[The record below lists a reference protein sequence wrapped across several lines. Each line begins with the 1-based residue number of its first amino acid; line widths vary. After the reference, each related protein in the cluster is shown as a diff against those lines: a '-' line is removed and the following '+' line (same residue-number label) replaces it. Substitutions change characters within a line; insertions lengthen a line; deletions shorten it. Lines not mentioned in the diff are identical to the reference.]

1 MEQTSQGT
9 RPNGPPTAA
18 EAQTYEIGGKQF
30 RTWASPRKSC
40 TPEKIIA
47 SNEVIQM
54 VNSQN
59 FQYKFTL
66 LDPRPNGKAEKE
78 NFRRGICRILERI
91 WNNVNQEK
99 ELFDLF
105 NTQLRMLAAL
115 EPGRVPP
122 SLKSTM
128 LDLRTK
134 MADQLQSH
142 NQEGAQLDRFFARFL
157 DVRGDWRE
165 IRYGDV
171 MALQELSEEWNCDLM
186 DLQSVTHEA
195 SEEE

>member
-1 MEQTSQGT
+1 
-9 RPNGPPTAA
+9 
-18 EAQTYEIGGKQF
+18 
-30 RTWASPRKSC
+30 
-40 TPEKIIA
+40 
-47 SNEVIQM
+47 M

-157 DVRGDWRE
+157 DVRRDWRE

-171 MALQELSEEWNCDLM
+171 MALQELSEEWNCDLV